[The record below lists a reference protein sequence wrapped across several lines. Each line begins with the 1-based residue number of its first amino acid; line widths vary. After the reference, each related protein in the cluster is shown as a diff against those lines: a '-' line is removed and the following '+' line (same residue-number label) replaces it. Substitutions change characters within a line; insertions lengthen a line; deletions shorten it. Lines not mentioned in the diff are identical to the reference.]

1 MTTTK
6 MFALVCALSLLA
18 TAQTALAQRGMGDE
32 TGVAQ
37 RPDDAERVTVNGTV
51 KEIITEPCKKTT
63 GKFPVGMH
71 VLLETDEGVRNV
83 HLGPAALLGDVGKH
97 LEPGRAVHVK
107 AFRTKKMP
115 KDHCVAIA
123 VRTDD
128 RTVRLRDDDLRPR
141 WAVPQAGNPRRGDE
155 EADRAR
161 SGRCVRAPARPG
173 TEEGHPCRRGHCLR
187 RGQGCGMGRNMTCR
201 PRGRRMHHG
210 QTGNAPQGYG
220 PPCRWMRGAGRT
232 RNLQQAPGE
241 EASLQRRLDALEEQV
256 RDLLNE
262 LRRVRNRSGRQ
273 RL

>member
-1 MTTTK
+1 MLTR
-6 MFALVCALSLLA
+6 MGIGLVCTLSVLA
-18 TAQTALAQRGMGDE
+18 TAQTAPAQRGMGDE

-37 RPDDAERVTVNGTV
+37 RPDDVDRVTVDGTV

-71 VLLETDEGVRNV
+71 VLLKTDDGVRNV
-83 HLGPAALLGDVGKH
+83 HLGPAAV
-97 LEPGRAVHVK
+97 LEDLPERLKPGRAVHVK

-115 KDHCVAIA
+115 KDHCVAIT

-141 WAVPQAGNPRRGDE
+141 WAVPQPGNRRRGDDG
-155 EADRAR
+155 ADRAR
-161 SGRCVRAPARPG
+161 SGRRMRAPARRG
-173 TEEGHPCRRGHCLR
+173 TEDGRPCRRGHCLR

-201 PRGRRMHHG
+201 PHGRRTHHV
-210 QTGNAPQGYG
+210 QTGNAGQGCG
-220 PPCRWMRGAGRT
+220 PRCRWMRGAGGT
-232 RNLQQAPGE
+232 RGFQQGPGE
-241 EASLQRRLDALEEQV
+241 EAPLQRRLNALEEQV

-262 LRRVRNRSGRQ
+262 LRRARNRYGRQ